1 MTFTFDKSGAT
12 SHEFWVDSLSGH
24 SSTVFSTGG
33 ELNRG
38 SIKMLTQE
46 FHPQNLNY
54 GPYLQLH
61 LHLDTAQIDELIRTL
76 QMLKGEM
83 P

>member
-12 SHEFWVDSLSGH
+12 SHEFWVDSISGY
-24 SSTVFSTGG
+24 TPIVFSTGG
-33 ELNRG
+33 VLNRG

-46 FHPQNLNY
+46 FHPQNLNH

-61 LHLDTAQIDELIRTL
+61 LHLEAVQVDELIRTL
-76 QMLKGEM
+76 QALKEEM